1 MSLLADRRAR
11 MRYEVVGVLRGTL
24 EVSAPA
30 RVKNISGEGALV
42 ETSASVAVGSLQAIQ
57 MTLDGRFA
65 RVTSRVRHVTPIGQS
80 PKGEYAVGLEFVCP
94 PEALTVSVAN
104 LIAETLPD

>member
-24 EVSAPA
+24 EISAPA
-30 RVKNISGEGALV
+30 RVKNISGDGALL
-42 ETSASVAVGSLQAIQ
+42 ETSAPLHVGAIQ
-57 MTLDGRFA
+57 VVHMTLGGRSA
-65 RVTSRVRHVTPIGQS
+65 RVTSRVRHVAPIGQP
-80 PKGEYAVGLEFVCP
+80 PKGQYAVGLEFVCP

-104 LIAETLPD
+104 LIADAQLD